1 MQCPW
6 QKWPPTFCSFHPNT
20 ISIYTLTPINTS
32 FSIFCPPQWF
42 ATRRRPVLRPSGAV
56 AAHFCV
62 YDSIVRST
70 TEHCGKEPQTMY
82 HKTWPSGRGG
92 GLWTPQTNQMQAH
105 KVRFGRGKGA
115 SHTCCATNGA
125 LSGDCWQRQLCPSGA
140 KLDVTKT
147 QLNLW
152 DIQIVISMFLYLKC
166 FFSNKKALFFNSASH
181 ISIY

>member
-1 MQCPW
+1 MSLTKMATHILQF
-6 QKWPPTFCSFHPNT
+6 PPKHH
-20 ISIYTLTPINTS
+20 IYIYTNAYQYIFFLFSVHRSDLLPGDDLFWGRPAQWRLTFVFMTALCAPPLNTVERNRKQ
-32 FSIFCPPQWF
+32 CT
-42 ATRRRPVLRPSGAV
+42 TRHDLQGG
-56 AAHFCV
+56 
-62 YDSIVRST
+62 
-70 TEHCGKEPQTMY
+70 E
-82 HKTWPSGRGG
+82 GG
-92 GLWTPQTNQMQAH
+92 GLRTPQTNQMQAH

>member
-1 MQCPW
+1 MSLTKMVTHILQF
-6 QKWPPTFCSFHPNT
+6 PPKHH
-20 ISIYTLTPINTS
+20 IYIYTNAYQY
-32 FSIFCPPQWF
+32 IFFYFLSTAVICYPETTCSEAVRRSGGSLLCLWQHCALHHWTLWKRTANNVPQDMTF
-42 ATRRRPVLRPSGAV
+42 REG
-56 AAHFCV
+56 
-62 YDSIVRST
+62 
-70 TEHCGKEPQTMY
+70 
-82 HKTWPSGRGG
+82 GG
-92 GLWTPQTNQMQAH
+92 GLRTPQTNQMQAH